1 MRSFFNLV
9 AAFSCDSRSEWERF
23 KISADSNTG
32 ASDHSRVLWRKG
44 RTVKFGVV
52 HVADVLIG
60 FTVTVV
66 TLNDLIK

>member
-1 MRSFFNLV
+1 M
-9 AAFSCDSRSEWERF
+9 
-23 KISADSNTG
+23 ISADSNTG
-32 ASDHSRVLWRKG
+32 ASDHSRVFWRKG

-66 TLNDLIK
+66 TLDYLIK